1 MAYWLRNQYFG
12 RSKKKKYIKEKNI
25 ELKRSIVRE
34 DREFLLIEILLL
46 YGGEVHD
53 LYKNALTGQRHEKSM
68 AMYHTV

>member
-12 RSKKKKYIKEKNI
+12 RSKKNKYIKEKNI
-25 ELKRSIVRE
+25 ELKRSIDRE
-34 DREFLLIEILLL
+34 DRELL

-53 LYKNALTGQRHEKSM
+53 LYKNALKGQRHEKRM